1 MTMPAS
7 DTSVGSIVLELLD
20 SASGVP
26 LQKWSFPET
35 QRIEIGRS
43 DECDLVMANPYVSR
57 THACVERD
65 AEGWQVVAISSQQL
79 MIGGQRT
86 QSSRLREGDG
96 FRLGAQGCDLK
107 FGEAHAQSKQVNWN
121 QTMMFNPESCSISQL
136 DNDQLQREVAEIEN
150 DHYFQNLSDTLQK
163 LRQTRGPKSL
173 KPKRSTKKRGRT
185 ITSQCCAASRS
196 NIGKLLRPR
205 S

>member
-35 QRIEIGRS
+35 QRIVIGRS
-43 DECDLVMANPYVSR
+43 DECDLVMANPYISR
-57 THACVERD
+57 SHAYLERD

-79 MIGGQRT
+79 MIDGQKK
-86 QSSRLREGDG
+86 QASRLREGDV

-107 FGEAHAQSKQVNWN
+107 FREAQAQSKQVNWN
-121 QTMMFNPESCSISQL
+121 QTMMFNPESCPILQL
-136 DNDQLQREVAEIEN
+136 DKDQLQREVAEIEN
-150 DHYFQNLSDTLQK
+150 DQYFQNLSETLQK
-163 LRQTRGPKSL
+163 LRQTRGPK
-173 KPKRSTKKRGRT
+173 
-185 ITSQCCAASRS
+185 
-196 NIGKLLRPR
+196 
-205 S
+205 